1 MAHTLRQP
9 EQLRVLANGVR
20 QELVDTL
27 GALGGQATVRELAT
41 QLGRPMDGLYYHLR
55 QLQQAGLIE
64 QVPAEQVPADGSG
77 ERNYRLSAG
86 DRARLQIDY
95 ATAPSQDLLA
105 VVQSLLRVAESDFRQ
120 GLSAPDTVCSGPD
133 RELWAGRNKGW
144 LDAEGLREANQL
156 IERLTELL
164 RQGPRRPDDRLYAL
178 SFVLAPQNVREPR
191 R

>member
-64 QVPAEQVPADGSG
+64 QLSADRSG
-77 ERNYRLSAG
+77 ERHYRLIAG

-95 ATAPSQDLLA
+95 AAAPPQDLLA

-120 GLSAPDTVCSGPD
+120 GLSAPDTVCSGPA